1 MIGGFHLRPVR
12 PAAIDVQGQSGDH
25 LRQDPHAGVHRG
37 HLHGGAL
44 IDRSPRRCRAEQE
57 RVARRE
63 LRVGGTAP
71 KPISYGQ
78 GASFAN
84 VW

>member
-1 MIGGFHLRPVR
+1 MKEFVSESRCTGEELLYV
-12 PAAIDVQGQSGDH
+12 GQARDRLS
-25 LRQDPHAGVHRG
+25 QNPHTRVHRV

-44 IDRSPRRCRAEQE
+44 IDRPPRRCRAEQE

-71 KPISYGQ
+71 KPISYGP